1 MQREGSCCNHW
12 EWHWCGHEVLR
23 CRSQHCKGQPDVWEW
38 NFIGWAHRDYFESA
52 GWWCSLQKN
61 WMDGGH
67 KPHSYIKYSA
77 FVQSCTQLLSNAW
90 VECQKSYKKHFYFQY
105 SDKDSSRLASKVG
118 PENVKAFLTIQATVP
133 GIPFNYYGNEIGM
146 TDHPTHSGRWK
157 YRTPMQWDRNGT
169 GFSQNPPWLTQ
180 NPNHKT
186 VNVEVTIWHRVV
198 SQISAMF
205 INYL

>member
-1 MQREGSCCNHW
+1 MSGKGASLAECMETILKLAACKMFAWMVSLNHMY
-12 EWHWCGHEVLR
+12 
-23 CRSQHCKGQPDVWEW
+23 K
-38 NFIGWAHRDYFESA
+38 
-52 GWWCSLQKN
+52 
-61 WMDGGH
+61 
-67 KPHSYIKYSA
+67 YIEYSA
-77 FVQSCTQLLSNAW
+77 CMHSCTQLLLNAW
-90 VECQKSYKKHFYFQY
+90 VEWQKGYKKQFYFQY
-105 SDKDSSRLASKVG
+105 SDKDSSRLASRVG
-118 PENVKAFLTIQATVP
+118 PENVKALLTIQATVP

-146 TDHPTHSGRWK
+146 TDHPTHYDRRN